1 MLSIKN
7 LRIKVRKL
15 TPKFISPFK
24 ILEYVGNS
32 AYKLELPSIY
42 IRLYPTFYISFFK
55 EYIVR
60 KGQEPD
66 QYLTSEFLELED
78 NNDEQEQEVESI
90 VDYKEDRR
98 SKVRKYLI
106 KQKSQLDN
114 YNTQLPTYL
123 NLANSKELI
132 ELYNSLYRLE
142 PSLTTSPLKHQKG
155 LRKLTYKLQ
164 QKGSRRSRSK

>member
-15 TPKFISPFK
+15 TSKFIGPFK
-24 ILEYVGNS
+24 ILKYIGNS
-32 AYKLELPSIY
+32 AYKLELLSIY
-42 IRLYPTFYISFFK
+42 IRLYPTFYVSFLK
-55 EYIVR
+55 EYIAK

-66 QYLTSEFLELED
+66 QYLTSKFLELED
-78 NNDEQEQEVESI
+78 NNNKQEQEVESI

-98 SKVRKYLI
+98 SKVYKYLI

-114 YNTQLPTYL
+114 YNTQLPTYP
-123 NLANSKELI
+123 NLANSKELV

-142 PSLTTSPLKHQKG
+142 PSLTTLPLKYQKG
-155 LRKLTYKLQ
+155 LRKPIYKLQ
-164 QKGSRRSRSK
+164 QKGSRRS